1 MIRSYAL
8 IKSGYIFQYGRTYT
22 IQTGSYRFGFNTQ
35 EKVDE
40 VSGDGNHNTAMFWE
54 YDTRLGR
61 RWNVDPKGEDYP
73 WQSPY
78 SVFNNNPVS
87 FVDEEGLEGDDP
99 NPVVGKNK
107 NTGKD
112 VRQKT
117 DVSKLKLNL
126 RAKVINIVVI
136 GTGKAKNDADPTTG
150 WKASDKTDEN
160 TVALYVDN
168 AGDLDKMLK
177 QIRTQYGKEVGNIIF
192 VSHGDPNNSMFFIGS
207 TVINDAKD
215 LDFLKDD
222 LSKKSIIM
230 ATACHTGSP
239 KIGGAEFLKSISQR
253 LGVVAIGNQGWTAFG
268 AGPDDDLTSNAT
280 YGSHPSRNFAWAAQN
295 DKWFTIAV
303 PKLGK
308 NKSVTLYQGQ
318 DVRISKSGII
328 YLKSSKIQKLKTNGK
343 K

>member
-1 MIRSYAL
+1 MRSSLGTYYEFSNRSIPAGKGNVRSRIEL
-8 IKSGYIFQYGRTYT
+8 TEMVIISDCKNPKTANLYTANNTAEIQNVNNYYSFGMPMHRRNYTSGAGA
-22 IQTGSYRFGFNTQ
+22 YRFGFNGQ

-40 VSGDGNHNTAMFWE
+40 ISGEGNHNTAEFWE

-99 NPVVGKNK
+99 NPVVGINK

-230 ATACHTGSP
+230 ATACHTGSL
-239 KIGGAEFLKSISQR
+239 KIGGAEF
-253 LGVVAIGNQGWTAFG
+253 
-268 AGPDDDLTSNAT
+268 
-280 YGSHPSRNFAWAAQN
+280 
-295 DKWFTIAV
+295 
-303 PKLGK
+303 
-308 NKSVTLYQGQ
+308 
-318 DVRISKSGII
+318 
-328 YLKSSKIQKLKTNGK
+328 
-343 K
+343 